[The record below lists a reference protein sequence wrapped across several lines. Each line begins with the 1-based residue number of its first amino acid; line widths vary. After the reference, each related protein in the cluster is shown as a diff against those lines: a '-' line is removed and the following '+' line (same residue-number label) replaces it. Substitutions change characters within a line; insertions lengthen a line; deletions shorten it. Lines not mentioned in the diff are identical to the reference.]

1 MKRIERVTA
10 LIEKE
15 GTSYVAL
22 CPELDVASQGDSIE
36 DAGANLE
43 EAPTLFIETGSEAEI
58 AERSHSE
65 VYITG
70 LDIAVG

>member
-36 DAGANLE
+36 DARANLE
-43 EAPTLFIETGSEAEI
+43 EAPILFIEIGSEAEI